1 MCVLSIQC
9 NLEYIPTFSTFTFQ
23 MKSPKS
29 GEPRSILS
37 AGGGGADKRCCL
49 KTTKHH
55 RWKRKWNCCSAVP
68 DSPDVSEDVIRTI
81 SDSIAS
87 STAAATSVDVVQTM
101 SLHESPAPML
111 EVPDELY
118 QQQQRELRQQQQQV
132 LLVKQQLRQ
141 QRPPRLNGM
150 VRTCSTEKK
159 LDCATIATFRYPTS
173 ATETPTLSRPFNSSV
188 PNHQANEYAASL
200 PPPQPPSSPQKNS
213 EQRPRMMRPWAVM
226 RFRHVLRMFGR
237 YRGRSE
243 CRGRSGSVAGPSR
256 HSDDSASSRHN
267 QVRPT
272 GEAAAGAGEP
282 STWST
287 YGSSSSSSDSGDAAD
302 AVQTIPLS
310 GHRNRLPVLPPP
322 SRRKIRNPTDLQEL
336 SNSLAF
342 VQTSSTSS
350 SSSVS
355 CSSSRFLPSGSV
367 RRLRRKNAMRQL
379 SPTLSPIQ
387 ESGLSNP
394 TSPQPFRH
402 AGSLV
407 GADGA
412 TLVVDGKVI
421 CVNDA

>member
-1 MCVLSIQC
+1 
-9 NLEYIPTFSTFTFQ
+9 

-37 AGGGGADKRCCL
+37 AGGGAEKRCCL

-81 SDSIAS
+81 SDSIAN
-87 STAAATSVDVVQTM
+87 STAAATTVDVVQTM
-101 SLHESPAPML
+101 SLHDSPAPML

-118 QQQQRELRQQQQQV
+118 QQQQRELRQQLERE
-132 LLVKQQLRQ
+132 LLVKEHYMQQL
-141 QRPPRLNGM
+141 RPPRLNGM

-173 ATETPTLSRPFNSSV
+173 ATACAVLTRPVNSSV
-188 PNHQANEYAASL
+188 PNHQANEYVADQVQSL
-200 PPPQPPSSPQKNS
+200 PPQPPSSPQKNF

-243 CRGRSGSVAGPSR
+243 CRGRSGGAAGPSR
-256 HSDDSASSRHN
+256 HNDDSTSSRHN

-272 GEAAAGAGEP
+272 SETAAGAGEP
-282 STWST
+282 LTWYN

-302 AVQTIPLS
+302 AVQSIPLS

-336 SNSLAF
+336 SNSLSF
-342 VQTSSTSS
+342 VSSS

-367 RRLRRKNAMRQL
+367 RRMRRKNAMRQL

-402 AGSLV
+402 AGSSMR
-407 GADGA
+407 ADGA
-412 TLVVDGKVI
+412 TLLVDGKVI